1 MFGDVLK
8 ELRFILLLVWRQSKA
23 LINKCT
29 INSFYRWS
37 WPLTVWS
44 YHRIRPTRCRTGW
57 CPRNIDST
65 TRTLISI
72 TLCIYL

>member
-1 MFGDVLK
+1 
-8 ELRFILLLVWRQSKA
+8 
-23 LINKCT
+23 
-29 INSFYRWS
+29 
-37 WPLTVWS
+37 LTVWS

-72 TLCIYL
+72 TLCIYLNLKTSRGVGKGNMSPSVISTLTFFSF